1 MFDDIVVPLDGS
13 SLAECVLPHIAAIAQ
28 PFGSQVSL
36 LRVLDHSSRNGA
48 SRAIDALDWSI
59 ALAEA
64 EAYLAEWTDRLQ
76 GEASLHT
83 EHHIIEGRPA
93 EQVIEFARHSRD
105 SLMLLNSHGQ
115 GGLTAWSLGSTV
127 QNIVQRAYTSVMI
140 VRAEQPCHDNLGG
153 LRYRRLL
160 VPLDCS
166 LRGEYALSAA
176 VNLARFHGAQL
187 LLATVVSKP
196 EIPRRRPLTQ
206 EEAELTDQITELN
219 MIDAAK
225 YLAELRSR
233 LDTEDIDVQ
242 GRMLVTDGAVE
253 ALHNLVLEEKIDLVV
268 MSAHG
273 FHGGTK
279 WPYGSVAV
287 SFIAYGTTSLLVV
300 QDLVPGELEP
310 TQAELAAKVSRG
322 RDGSAERSS

>member
-1 MFDDIVVPLDGS
+1 
-13 SLAECVLPHIAAIAQ
+13 
-28 PFGSQVSL
+28 
-36 LRVLDHSSRNGA
+36 
-48 SRAIDALDWSI
+48 
-59 ALAEA
+59 
-64 EAYLAEWTDRLQ
+64 
-76 GEASLHT
+76 
-83 EHHIIEGRPA
+83 
-93 EQVIEFARHSRD
+93 
-105 SLMLLNSHGQ
+105 
-115 GGLTAWSLGSTV
+115 
-127 QNIVQRAYTSVMI
+127 
-140 VRAEQPCHDNLGG
+140 
-153 LRYRRLL
+153 
-160 VPLDCS
+160 
-166 LRGEYALSAA
+166 
-176 VNLARFHGAQL
+176 
-187 LLATVVSKP
+187 
-196 EIPRRRPLTQ
+196 
-206 EEAELTDQITELN
+206 